1 MVCGKQIFTIKN
13 LRFIQIMAEKK
24 SMPVHQD
31 TKSELVFS
39 KKNYQLLIIS
49 IAIVVIGF
57 TLMSGTTDIYD
68 FRKTLLAPMVVL
80 FGFAFGIYAILK
92 K

>member
-1 MVCGKQIFTIKN
+1 MSD
-13 LRFIQIMAEKK
+13 KK
-24 SMPVHQD
+24 TTSAQQ
-31 TKSELVFS
+31 KEELVFS

-49 IAIVVIGF
+49 IAIVVLGF
-57 TLMSGTTDIYD
+57 VLMMGADGDIYD
-68 FRKTLLAPMVVL
+68 TRRTLIAPMVVL